1 MDGRIKVDCRM
12 PRCTS
17 CKGRNARKDA
27 EQAQW
32 IGITTHPI
40 TPTTRKSFPGPSV
53 NNPREVSTNTISDEM
68 REWALCV
75 SSGTAVVAMAEAEAA
90 AAAATDAA
98 AAALIAAEAA
108 AAVVVELAELPRGPT
123 PLLLLP
129 LTLVL

>member
-1 MDGRIKVDCRM
+1 
-12 PRCTS
+12 
-17 CKGRNARKDA
+17 
-27 EQAQW
+27 
-32 IGITTHPI
+32 
-40 TPTTRKSFPGPSV
+40 V

-98 AAALIAAEAA
+98 AAALVAAEAA